1 MTQVLNFNVSPVRR
15 SHMTDNN
22 PTNNSS
28 APKKAAKKKAAPAS
42 AATLEALESIKSV
55 LNEMKTERQ
64 SRDKQLSQLFEG
76 LDTAFSRVDAINNDR
91 EDLSTASIKKLTDSI
106 MRDHEATM
114 KEVQEQEA
122 LADKK
127 LGYLHQVQQQQS
139 ERNKWIAIP
148 GSIMAVVAVI
158 YMFYVVTI
166 MENAMS
172 SMSNDMQHI
181 TVSVNN
187 MSGRMDTISQ
197 DTRALNIHTGQMN
210 RVMNNSIAP
219 AMNGMNNMMPW

>member
-1 MTQVLNFNVSPVRR
+1 
-15 SHMTDNN
+15 MTDKD
-22 PTNNSS
+22 PIEKSP
-28 APKKAAKKKAAPAS
+28 APKKAAKKKTAPSS
-42 AATLEALESIKSV
+42 AVTLEALESIKSV

-76 LDTAFSRVDAINNDR
+76 LDTAFSRADSINNDR
-91 EDLSTASIKKLTDSI
+91 EDNSAASIKRLTDSI

-114 KEVQEQEA
+114 KEVHEQEA
-122 LADKK
+122 LANKK

-197 DTRALNIHTGQMN
+197 DTRALNIHTGQMS
-210 RVMNNSIAP
+210 RVLNNSVAP
-219 AMNGMNNMMPW
+219 AMNDMNNMMPW

>member
-1 MTQVLNFNVSPVRR
+1 MS
-15 SHMTDNN
+15 D
-22 PTNNSS
+22 TNITTKKS
-28 APKKAAKKKAAPAS
+28 APKKSAKKKAIPPTT
-42 AATLEALESIKSV
+42 ATLEALDSIKSV
-55 LNEMKTERQ
+55 LDEMKTERQ
-64 SRDKQLSQLFEG
+64 SRDKQLSQLFDG
-76 LDTAFSRVDAINNDR
+76 LNTAFERVDSINNTQDNQ
-91 EDLSTASIKKLTDSI
+91 STASIRKLTDSI

-114 KEVQEQEA
+114 KEVHEQEA

-127 LGYLHQVQQQQS
+127 LGYLHQIQQQQS
-139 ERNKWIAIP
+139 KRNKWIAIP

-166 MENAMS
+166 MEKAMS

-197 DTRALNIHTGQMN
+197 DTRALNVHTGQMN
-210 RVMNNSIAP
+210 RVMNNNVAP
-219 AMNGMNNMMPW
+219 AMNGMNRVMPW

>member
-1 MTQVLNFNVSPVRR
+1 MSDKNATEKL
-15 SHMTDNN
+15 
-22 PTNNSS
+22 S
-28 APKKAAKKKAAPAS
+28 APKKAAKKKAIAS
-42 AATLEALESIKSV
+42 TTATLEALDSIKSV

-64 SRDKQLSQLFEG
+64 SRDKQLSQLFDG
-76 LDTAFSRVDAINNDR
+76 LNTAFERVDSINNTRD
-91 EDLSTASIKKLTDSI
+91 DQSTASIRKLTDSI

-114 KEVQEQEA
+114 KEVQEQEV

-127 LGYLHQVQQQQS
+127 LGYVHQIQQQES
-139 ERNKWIAIP
+139 KRNKWIAIP
-148 GSIMAVVAVI
+148 GSIMAVVAVV

-166 MENAMS
+166 MEKAMS

-181 TVSVNN
+181 TVSVSN

-197 DTRALNIHTGQMN
+197 DTRALNVHTGQMN

>member
-1 MTQVLNFNVSPVRR
+1 
-15 SHMTDNN
+15 MTDND
-22 PTNNSS
+22 PTNKSS

-76 LDTAFSRVDAINNDR
+76 LDTAFSRADAINNDR
-91 EDLSTASIKKLTDSI
+91 EDLSAASIKKLTDSI

-210 RVMNNSIAP
+210 RVMNNSVAP

>member
-1 MTQVLNFNVSPVRR
+1 
-15 SHMTDNN
+15 MTDKK
-22 PTNNSS
+22 PIENSP
-28 APKKAAKKKAAPAS
+28 APKKAARKKTAPTTAV
-42 AATLEALESIKSV
+42 TLEALESIKSV

-64 SRDKQLSQLFEG
+64 SRDKQLSQLFDG
-76 LDTAFSRVDAINNDR
+76 LDTAFSRADSINTDR
-91 EDLSTASIKKLTDSI
+91 EDHSAASIKKLTDSI

-127 LGYLHQVQQQQS
+127 LGYLHQIQQQQS

-181 TVSVNN
+181 TSSVNN

-197 DTRALNIHTGQMN
+197 DTRALSVHTGQMN
-210 RVMNNSIAP
+210 RVMNNSVAP
-219 AMNGMNNMMPW
+219 AMNGMNNMIPW

>member
-1 MTQVLNFNVSPVRR
+1 MPDKKATEKSP
-15 SHMTDNN
+15 
-22 PTNNSS
+22 
-28 APKKAAKKKAAPAS
+28 APKKAAKKKPMPS
-42 AATLEALESIKSV
+42 PTATLEALDSIKSV
-55 LNEMKTERQ
+55 LNEMKTERL
-64 SRDKQLSQLFEG
+64 SRDKQLSKLFDG
-76 LDTAFSRVDAINNDR
+76 LNTAFERVDSINNTRD
-91 EDLSTASIKKLTDSI
+91 DQSTASIRKLTDSI

-127 LGYLHQVQQQQS
+127 LGYLHQVQQQES
-139 ERNKWIAIP
+139 KRNQWIAIP

-166 MENAMS
+166 MEKAMS

-181 TVSVNN
+181 TVSVSN

-197 DTRALNIHTGQMN
+197 DTRALNVHTGQMN
-210 RVMNNSIAP
+210 RVMNNSVAP
-219 AMNGMNNMMPW
+219 AMNDMNNMMPW

>member
-1 MTQVLNFNVSPVRR
+1 MPDKKTTVQSP
-15 SHMTDNN
+15 
-22 PTNNSS
+22 
-28 APKKAAKKKAAPAS
+28 APKKTTKKKAMLSPT
-42 AATLEALESIKSV
+42 ATLEALDSIKSV

-64 SRDKQLSQLFEG
+64 SRDKQLSQLFDG
-76 LDTAFSRVDAINNDR
+76 LNTAFERVDSINNTRD
-91 EDLSTASIKKLTDSI
+91 DQSTASIRKLTDSI

-127 LGYLHQVQQQQS
+127 LGYLHQIQQQES
-139 ERNKWIAIP
+139 KRNQWIAIP

-166 MENAMS
+166 MEKAMS

-181 TVSVNN
+181 TVSVSN

-197 DTRALNIHTGQMN
+197 DTRALNVHTGQMN
-210 RVMNNSIAP
+210 RVMNNSVAP
-219 AMNGMNNMMPW
+219 AMNDMNNMMPW

>member
-1 MTQVLNFNVSPVRR
+1 
-15 SHMTDNN
+15 MTDKDLID
-22 PTNNSS
+22 NSP
-28 APKKAAKKKAAPAS
+28 APKKAAKKKTAPSS
-42 AATLEALESIKSV
+42 AVTLEALESIKSV
-55 LNEMKTERQ
+55 LDEMKTERQ
-64 SRDKQLSQLFEG
+64 SRDKQLTQLFEG
-76 LDTAFSRVDAINNDR
+76 LDTAFSRADTINNDR
-91 EDLSTASIKKLTDSI
+91 EDHSAASIKKLTESI

-114 KEVQEQEA
+114 KEVHEQEA
-122 LADKK
+122 LANKK

-148 GSIMAVVAVI
+148 GSIMAVVAI
-158 YMFYVVTI
+158 LYMFYVVTI

-197 DTRALNIHTGQMN
+197 DTRALNIHTGQMS
-210 RVMNNSIAP
+210 RVLNTSVAP
-219 AMNGMNNMMPW
+219 AMNDMNNMMPW

>member
-1 MTQVLNFNVSPVRR
+1 MSDKNTTTKKP
-15 SHMTDNN
+15 
-22 PTNNSS
+22 
-28 APKKAAKKKAAPAS
+28 APKKAAMKKATPS
-42 AATLEALESIKSV
+42 PAATLEALDSIKSV
-55 LNEMKTERQ
+55 LDEMKTERQ
-64 SRDKQLSQLFEG
+64 SRDKQLSQLFDG
-76 LDTAFSRVDAINNDR
+76 LNTAFERVDSINNTRD
-91 EDLSTASIKKLTDSI
+91 SQSSASIRKLTDSI

-114 KEVQEQEA
+114 KEVHEQEA

-127 LGYLHQVQQQQS
+127 LGYLHQIQQQQS
-139 ERNKWIAIP
+139 KRNKWIAIP

-166 MENAMS
+166 MEKAMS

-197 DTRALNIHTGQMN
+197 DTRALNVHTGQMN
-210 RVMNNSIAP
+210 RVMNNNVAP
-219 AMNGMNNMMPW
+219 AMNGMNRVMPW